1 MKDKIPVTL
10 NDNHMY
16 SCAINVIAYNN
27 ENDVS
32 QLEITLDD
40 RLLDYWVFIDFEKP
54 DGTKIKTPKLNT
66 IGNVATYVIPRSLVD
81 QDGSL
86 KAQIVLQNEEDVVW
100 KSSIKTYRVKSS
112 INATD
117 DILEDEREDFITHAQ
132 RTLEEI
138 ENGLTPTIGENGNWF
153 ITGQDTGKPSQGEK
167 GDKGDKGDAGSVKF
181 IIANELPTSNIDVNV
196 IYMIPS
202 GETSEE
208 NTYKEYI
215 YVNGNWESL
224 GGASVN
230 VDMTDYQKKTELE
243 QKDLIVTYED
253 NTTETIKLVVY
264 K

>member
-16 SCAINVIAYNN
+16 SCAVNVIAYNN

-66 IGNVATYVIPRSLVD
+66 VGNVATYVIPRSLVD

-117 DILEDEREDFITHAQ
+117 DIPEEEREDFITEAQ
-132 RTLEEI
+132 KLLED
-138 ENGLTPTIGENGNWF
+138 F
-153 ITGQDTGKPSQGEK
+153 
-167 GDKGDKGDAGSVKF
+167 
-181 IIANELPTSNIDVNV
+181 SNIDEVLRDILEAIRTEDVTANTIAEIEQIIV
-196 IYMIPS
+196 SYL
-202 GETSEE
+202 ENKTVKEVEE
-208 NTYKEYI
+208 
-215 YVNGNWESL
+215 
-224 GGASVN
+224 
-230 VDMTDYQKKTELE
+230 
-243 QKDLIVTYED
+243 
-253 NTTETIKLVVY
+253 
-264 K
+264 

>member
-10 NDNHMY
+10 KDNHMY
-16 SCAINVIAYNN
+16 SCAVNVIAYNN

-66 IGNVATYVIPRSLVD
+66 VGNVATYVIPRSLVD

-117 DILEDEREDFITHAQ
+117 YIPEEEREDFITEAQ
-132 RTLEEI
+132 KLLDEI
-138 ENGLTPTIGENGNWF
+138 KENGGGAITDVQVEGVSVVEN
-153 ITGQDTGKPSQGEK
+153 K
-167 GDKGDKGDAGSVKF
+167 
-181 IIANELPTSNIDVNV
+181 IANIQLRQAIIDILIEYGLIPGEEVDELTVEKI
-196 IYMIPS
+196 
-202 GETSEE
+202 EE
-208 NTYKEYI
+208 
-215 YVNGNWESL
+215 
-224 GGASVN
+224 
-230 VDMTDYQKKTELE
+230 
-243 QKDLIVTYED
+243 LIVSYFE
-253 NTTETIKLVVY
+253 NKTIEEVER
-264 K
+264 

>member
-1 MKDKIPVTL
+1 MKDKIPVIL

-66 IGNVATYVIPRSLVD
+66 VGNVATYVIPRSLVD

-117 DILEDEREDFITHAQ
+117 DIPEEEREDFITEAQ
-132 RTLEEI
+132 KLLEEI
-138 ENGLTPTIGENGNWF
+138 KQNGGGTITDVLVDG
-153 ITGQDTGKPSQGEK
+153 I
-167 GDKGDKGDAGSVKF
+167 SVVDNK
-181 IIANELPTSNIDVNV
+181 IANIQLKQAVINILIEYGLIQN
-196 IYMIPS
+196 
-202 GETSEE
+202 GEPNE
-208 NTYKEYI
+208 NQVADI
-215 YVNGNWESL
+215 
-224 GGASVN
+224 
-230 VDMTDYQKKTELE
+230 E
-243 QKDLIVTYED
+243 QLIVSYFE
-253 NTTETIKLVVY
+253 NKTIEEVER
-264 K
+264 

>member
-16 SCAINVIAYNN
+16 SCAVNVIAYNN

-66 IGNVATYVIPRSLVD
+66 VGNVATYVIPRSLVD

-117 DILEDEREDFITHAQ
+117 DIPEEEREDFITEAQ
-132 RTLEEI
+132 KLLEEI
-138 ENGLTPTIGENGNWF
+138 KQNGGGTITDVLVDG
-153 ITGQDTGKPSQGEK
+153 I
-167 GDKGDKGDAGSVKF
+167 SVVDNK
-181 IIANELPTSNIDVNV
+181 IANIQLKQAVINILIEYGLIQN
-196 IYMIPS
+196 
-202 GETSEE
+202 GEPNE
-208 NTYKEYI
+208 NQVADI
-215 YVNGNWESL
+215 
-224 GGASVN
+224 
-230 VDMTDYQKKTELE
+230 E
-243 QKDLIVTYED
+243 QLIVSYFE
-253 NTTETIKLVVY
+253 NKTIEEVER
-264 K
+264 